1 MTVYASKAAFQSLGL
16 ETIKLSST
24 NLTQDCSICQQPL
37 AMHPNH
43 TSPRSLQRG
52 YHPTVHIN
60 ACGHTHGALC
70 LSAWLDVG
78 NSCPTCARIL
88 FKTISDAI
96 AQQDINDIVHTLGP
110 EYGEARVMVSVVG
123 VMQTR
128 EREREALRRIH
139 EFEVDAQKRRDR
151 EARDREFALG
161 DEDFL
166 DSEEED
172 FGDGEDGED
181 GDGDFE
187 VSDGSEIS

>member
-24 NLTQDCSICQQPL
+24 NLTQDCSICQQAL

-43 TSPRSLQRG
+43 ISPRSIQRG
-52 YHPTVHIN
+52 YHPAVRVN
-60 ACGHTHGALC
+60 ACGHTHGVLC

-78 NSCPTCARIL
+78 KSCPTCARIL
-88 FKTISDAI
+88 FETTGDGIT
-96 AQQDINDIVHTLGP
+96 QQDINDIVHMLGP
-110 EYGEARVMVSVVG
+110 EYGEARVMVAVVR

-128 EREREALRRIH
+128 EREREALRRVH
-139 EFEVDAQKRRDR
+139 EMEVDAQKWRDR

-172 FGDGEDGED
+172 FGDGEDE
-181 GDGDFE
+181 DGDFE
-187 VSDGSEIS
+187 VSDDGSEIS